1 MEVEFLNKE
10 DTMIIILKIFFITF
24 SYIDEWKMD
33 LQNIQYRFF

>member
-10 DTMIIILKIFFITF
+10 DTMIIILKILFITF